1 MGQLIDEED
10 CEVCVPF
17 DQEWIFTYGDLVTLL
32 LCFFILLFATCVYET
47 RKFKAVAESFKPLP
61 PGSPF
66 MQEGRDSVVEQISKE
81 VEQTELG
88 DDTRVTIEEKGVV
101 VSFAASATFE
111 PGSTKLTPE
120 ATKEIARFSR
130 LSSSCPTA
138 FRSKATPTTNPCRSS
153 GDPLGNSPEPE
164 PRGWPASSLTT
175 AWIPK
180 SSPSRVSVP
189 PVPSSTM
196 TPPRNADATIASKSL
211 SYHRCKN
218 KLPAVQ
224 APELTT
230 YTTII
235 R

>member
-130 LSSSCPTA
+130 LVFLLPNRLQVEGHTDNQPVQKWGSSWEL
-138 FRSKATPTTNPCRSS
+138 S
-153 GDPLGNSPEPE
+153 GA
-164 PRGWPASSLTT
+164 RA
-175 AWIPK
+175 
-180 SSPSRVSVP
+180 SRVARFFIDNGMDPKKLTVKGFGQTRPKFSNESPIQRRRNNRVEVIILP
-189 PVPSSTM
+189 PV
-196 TPPRNADATIASKSL
+196 
-211 SYHRCKN
+211 
-218 KLPAVQ
+218 
-224 APELTT
+224 E
-230 YTTII
+230 
-235 R
+235 

>member
-88 DDTRVTIEEKGVV
+88 DDTRVTVEEKGVV

-120 ATKEIARFSR
+120 ATKAMARFSR
-130 LSSSCPTA
+130 LVFLLPNRLQVEGHTDNQPVQKWGSSWEL
-138 FRSKATPTTNPCRSS
+138 S
-153 GDPLGNSPEPE
+153 GA
-164 PRGWPASSLTT
+164 RA
-175 AWIPK
+175 
-180 SSPSRVSVP
+180 SRVARFFIDNGMDPKKLTVKGFGQTRPKFSNESPIQRRRNNRVEVIILP
-189 PVPSSTM
+189 PV
-196 TPPRNADATIASKSL
+196 
-211 SYHRCKN
+211 
-218 KLPAVQ
+218 
-224 APELTT
+224 E
-230 YTTII
+230 
-235 R
+235 

>member
-130 LSSSCPTA
+130 LVFLLPNRLQVEGHTDNQPVQKWGSSWEL
-138 FRSKATPTTNPCRSS
+138 S
-153 GDPLGNSPEPE
+153 GA
-164 PRGWPASSLTT
+164 RA
-175 AWIPK
+175 
-180 SSPSRVSVP
+180 SRVARFFIDNGMDPKKLTVKGFGQTRPKFSNESPTQRRRNNRVEVIILP
-189 PVPSSTM
+189 PV
-196 TPPRNADATIASKSL
+196 
-211 SYHRCKN
+211 
-218 KLPAVQ
+218 
-224 APELTT
+224 E
-230 YTTII
+230 
-235 R
+235 

>member
-120 ATKEIARFSR
+120 ATKEMARFSR
-130 LSSSCPTA
+130 LVFLLPNRLQVEGHTDNQPVQKWGSSWEL
-138 FRSKATPTTNPCRSS
+138 S
-153 GDPLGNSPEPE
+153 GA
-164 PRGWPASSLTT
+164 RA
-175 AWIPK
+175 
-180 SSPSRVSVP
+180 SRVARFFIDNGMDPKKLTVKGFGQTRPKFSNESPTQRRRNNRVEVIILP
-189 PVPSSTM
+189 PV
-196 TPPRNADATIASKSL
+196 
-211 SYHRCKN
+211 
-218 KLPAVQ
+218 
-224 APELTT
+224 E
-230 YTTII
+230 
-235 R
+235 

>member
-1 MGQLIDEED
+1 MGQLIDEEA

-130 LSSSCPTA
+130 LVFLLPNRLQVEGHTDNQPVQKWGSSWEL
-138 FRSKATPTTNPCRSS
+138 S
-153 GDPLGNSPEPE
+153 GA
-164 PRGWPASSLTT
+164 RA
-175 AWIPK
+175 
-180 SSPSRVSVP
+180 SRVARFFIDNGMDPKKLTVKGFGQTRPKFSNESPIQRRRNNRVEVIILP
-189 PVPSSTM
+189 PV
-196 TPPRNADATIASKSL
+196 
-211 SYHRCKN
+211 
-218 KLPAVQ
+218 
-224 APELTT
+224 E
-230 YTTII
+230 
-235 R
+235 

>member
-120 ATKEIARFSR
+120 ATKEMARFSR
-130 LSSSCPTA
+130 LVFLLPNRLQVEGHTDNQPVQKQWGSA
-138 FRSKATPTTNPCRSS
+138 WELS
-153 GDPLGNSPEPE
+153 GA
-164 PRGWPASSLTT
+164 RA
-175 AWIPK
+175 
-180 SSPSRVSVP
+180 SRVARFFIDNGMDPKKLTVKGFGSTRPKFNNDSPTQRRRNNRVEVIVLP
-189 PVPSSTM
+189 PVQ
-196 TPPRNADATIASKSL
+196 K
-211 SYHRCKN
+211 
-218 KLPAVQ
+218 
-224 APELTT
+224 
-230 YTTII
+230 
-235 R
+235 

>member
-88 DDTRVTIEEKGVV
+88 DDTRVTVEEKGVV

-111 PGSTKLTPE
+111 PGFAKLTPE
-120 ATKEIARFSR
+120 ATKEMARFSR
-130 LSSSCPTA
+130 LVFLLPNRLQVEGHTDNQPVQKWGSSWEL
-138 FRSKATPTTNPCRSS
+138 S
-153 GDPLGNSPEPE
+153 GA
-164 PRGWPASSLTT
+164 RA
-175 AWIPK
+175 
-180 SSPSRVSVP
+180 SRVARFFIDNGMDPKKLTVKGFGQTRPKFSNESPIQRRRNNRVEVIILP
-189 PVPSSTM
+189 PV
-196 TPPRNADATIASKSL
+196 
-211 SYHRCKN
+211 
-218 KLPAVQ
+218 
-224 APELTT
+224 E
-230 YTTII
+230 
-235 R
+235 

>member
-17 DQEWIFTYGDLVTLL
+17 EQEWIFTYGDLVTLL

-88 DDTRVTIEEKGVV
+88 DDTRVTVEEKGVV

-111 PGSTKLTPE
+111 PGSAKLTPE
-120 ATKEIARFSR
+120 ATKEMARFSR
-130 LSSSCPTA
+130 LVFLLPNRLQVEGHTDNQPVQKWGSSWEL
-138 FRSKATPTTNPCRSS
+138 S
-153 GDPLGNSPEPE
+153 GA
-164 PRGWPASSLTT
+164 RA
-175 AWIPK
+175 
-180 SSPSRVSVP
+180 SRVARFFIDNGMDPKKLTVKGFGQTRPKFSNESPTQRRRNNRVEVIILP
-189 PVPSSTM
+189 PV
-196 TPPRNADATIASKSL
+196 
-211 SYHRCKN
+211 
-218 KLPAVQ
+218 
-224 APELTT
+224 E
-230 YTTII
+230 
-235 R
+235 